1 MKENFNS
8 NSILPNNYDISVII
22 PIHNGAETLERCL
35 KTLLVESEISQEI
48 IIINDF
54 STDNSNEIITNY
66 IQKYSNIKL
75 INTDH
80 NIGAGLSR
88 NIGIREASGEYIGF
102 VDCDDWVDCG
112 LFAIVIKKLKQT
124 NADIAVFGVR
134 DEYGNSFN
142 SKIRYNYTNQ
152 LTFSTDTAMELLSR
166 NITNKEYI
174 SPMVCQKVYRR
185 QFLIEN
191 NLFFSENRHFED
203 DIFSYICFMKKGT
216 VTIVPSVE
224 YHYMQYHFSVSH
236 TISKEYVENFVKAF
250 KYLRKELE
258 QEEIFEKMQHSFF
271 SYMDKSLS
279 SFFKVLITEEQN
291 VIKQK
296 EHLAVLFSSLHD
308 VISVREAIEYI
319 DLLRFQKFWD

>member
-102 VDCDDWVDCG
+102 VDCDDWV
-112 LFAIVIKKLKQT
+112 
-124 NADIAVFGVR
+124 N
-134 DEYGNSFN
+134 
-142 SKIRYNYTNQ
+142 
-152 LTFSTDTAMELLSR
+152 
-166 NITNKEYI
+166 
-174 SPMVCQKVYRR
+174 
-185 QFLIEN
+185 
-191 NLFFSENRHFED
+191 
-203 DIFSYICFMKKGT
+203 
-216 VTIVPSVE
+216 
-224 YHYMQYHFSVSH
+224 
-236 TISKEYVENFVKAF
+236 
-250 KYLRKELE
+250 
-258 QEEIFEKMQHSFF
+258 
-271 SYMDKSLS
+271 
-279 SFFKVLITEEQN
+279 
-291 VIKQK
+291 
-296 EHLAVLFSSLHD
+296 
-308 VISVREAIEYI
+308 
-319 DLLRFQKFWD
+319 